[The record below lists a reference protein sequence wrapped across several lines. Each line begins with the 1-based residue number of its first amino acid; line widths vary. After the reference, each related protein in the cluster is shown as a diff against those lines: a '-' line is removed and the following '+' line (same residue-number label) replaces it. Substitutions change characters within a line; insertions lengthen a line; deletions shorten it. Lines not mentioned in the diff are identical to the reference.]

1 MMIKK
6 GFLVEGVTSRDDER
20 IIKNAVMEL
29 DSVVKVLFNFRTKIG
44 YVSYDDTKTNI
55 DDVLD
60 KIEEYKDYK
69 GYILESD
76 SKDNQNENEKKLF
89 IEGMHCPSCEVLV
102 ERKLKKINGINGV
115 NVDFRKGE
123 AKIHYDKLPDEN
135 KLRKA
140 IKLCGYKICKEP
152 VVNQKKNM
160 IEIGGMLIVIF
171 GLYLLMTKFNL
182 FPDVNITDNM
192 SYGVIFVMGLVAAMS
207 SCLAV
212 TGGLL
217 LSLAARHSE
226 KHPNQTGLQKLIPHV
241 NFNIGRIAGYT
252 LFGVI
257 LGAFGSV
264 ISVSTTVTG
273 ILTILA
279 SVVMVALGL
288 QLIGIFKTSLN
299 IKLPKGIAHK
309 IHDLEKSDHKAMP
322 FVLGGLTFFLPCG
335 FTQALQ
341 IYVLS
346 KADPVIGGLTML
358 VFSLGTAPSL
368 LSVAAISSFLKGNFQ
383 KHFFKFAG
391 VLVIVLGLF
400 SINQGYILA
409 TSEIDFGTQP
419 IIPVAGNDG
428 SNNEP
433 ILAPTVPIVDGKQIV
448 KMKIDRYEYYPSEF
462 TIVEGIPVDWQI
474 DASNAGGCAQIIT
487 IPKLKLNE
495 FLIRSKDNVITFIP
509 EKTGRLDFM
518 CSMAMT
524 TPGAHFNVIP
534 NTLDA

>member
-1 MMIKK
+1 MIIKK
-6 GFLVEGVTSRDDER
+6 GFMIEGATSLDDER
-20 IIKNAVMEL
+20 NIKNAVMEI
-29 DSVVKVLFNFRTKIG
+29 DSVVKVTFNFRTKIG
-44 YVSYDDTKTNI
+44 YVSFDDTKTDI
-55 DDVLD
+55 DEVLD
-60 KIEEYKDYK
+60 VIEENENYK
-69 GYILESD
+69 GYILKSEV
-76 SKDNQNENEKKLF
+76 KDDQNEKKIF

-102 ERKLKKINGINGV
+102 ERKLKKISGINSV
-115 NVDFRKGE
+115 DVDFRKGE
-123 AKIHYDKLPDEN
+123 AKIRFDKELNDN
-135 KLRKA
+135 KLRKV
-140 IKLCGYKICKEP
+140 IKSCGYRICKKP
-152 VVNQKKNM
+152 VVTQKKNM
-160 IEIGGMLIVIF
+160 IEIGGMLIIIF
-171 GLYLLMTKFNL
+171 GLYMLMNKFNL

-192 SYGVIFVMGLVAAMS
+192 SYGVIFMMGLVAAMS

-226 KHPNQTGLQKLIPHV
+226 KHPNQTGFQKLIPHV

-273 ILTILA
+273 VLTIIA
-279 SVVMVALGL
+279 SLVMIALGL
-288 QLIGIFKTSLN
+288 QLVGIFKSGIN

-309 IHDLEKSDHKAMP
+309 IHDLEKSDHKATP

-358 VFSLGTAPSL
+358 VFALGTAPSL
-368 LSVAAISSFLKGNFQ
+368 LSVAAVSSFLKGNFQ

-391 VLVIVLGLF
+391 VLVIVLGMF

-409 TSEIDFGTQP
+409 TSEIDFG
-419 IIPVAGNDG
+419 NDVDI
-428 SNNEP
+428 NEP
-433 ILAPTVPIVDGKQIV
+433 FIDEGANLVPTVPIIDGKQIV
-448 KMKIDRYEYYPSEF
+448 KMKIDRYDYYPSEF
-462 TIVEGIPVDWQI
+462 TIVEGVPVEWQI
-474 DASNAGGCAQIIT
+474 DASTAGGCAQIIT
-487 IPKLKLNE
+487 IPKLGLNE
-495 FLIRSKDNVITFIP
+495 FLIRSKDNIITFTP
-509 EKTGRLDFM
+509 EKTGKLPFM

-534 NTLDA
+534 NTVSV